1 MAPRQ
6 GAMNQQ
12 GLTKFRFVKRSKIDQ
27 NSGKN
32 GKILISI
39 KKIEQVLAQDPTN
52 NMTIQVTTQDT
63 THVDHSLT
71 FP

>member
-12 GLTKFRFVKRSKIDQ
+12 GLTKFRFVKRSKIVE
-27 NSGKN
+27 KN
-32 GKILISI
+32 GKILVSI
-39 KKIEQVLAQDPTN
+39 KKIEQVLVQDSTN
-52 NMTIQVTTQDT
+52 NMTIQMTTKDT